1 MINHLSNVFILICI
15 HRECTFNPP
24 GWEGGWQSVQDNTPS
39 PWDKRQRHFSEWTN
53 TGLSLV
59 QSNHVTW
66 ILDSDWSR
74 LITWHVCWP
83 LIGPQDVQ
91 SSCRTLL
98 PKSTWIFILKILF
111 WFSTCSQ
118 HLLYFSPFIDIW
130 KGMTGNKMAHRWR
143 YKNRIKDSFHFI
155 ESVEVM
161 ESLSLCVFVQCS
173 Q

>member
-1 MINHLSNVFILICI
+1 MSLFWYVFIENVLSILQDGKEDDRVSRI
-15 HRECTFNPP
+15 ILLPP
-24 GWEGGWQSVQDNTPS
+24 ETRDRDISQNEQILASHWSRDS
-39 PWDKRQRHFSEWTN
+39 
-53 TGLSLV
+53 
-59 QSNHVTW
+59 HVTW

-91 SSCRTLL
+91 SSCRTMS
-98 PKSTWIFILKILF
+98 PRSTWISILKILL
-111 WFSTCSQ
+111 WCLTGSQ